1 MDKLYIHTNFKAK
14 GVLEDDQSCHQNIHK
29 LNDKDESAIYDV
41 NKITK
46 QLDVNQIKVLISQ
59 LVNPNIKVDPNPSS
73 LLENRHV
80 AYTSEDNDLQSEE
93 SDHEGL
99 SKRVK
104 GQKLTQ
110 NQINYIKEY
119 AQNWGFTSKTICQNF

>member
-119 AQNWGFTSKTICQNF
+119 AQN